1 MRKQKYTIH
10 VTCSTNKYNKIQR
23 YIRKLIP
30 NNTKFDRLIVQYGE
44 TFETLMA
51 KGYTAQDIYKHI
63 TINRTDDQEPITMQE
78 TYRIINKLGYK
89 LAYTK
94 TK

>member
-1 MRKQKYTIH
+1 MKTQKYTIQ
-10 VTCSTNKYNKIQR
+10 VTCSVNKYNKIQR

-30 NNTKFDRLIVQYGE
+30 TGTKFDRLIYQYGE
-44 TFETLMA
+44 TFEELMA

-63 TINRTDDQEPITMQE
+63 TINRNDDQEPITMQE
-78 TYRIINKLGYK
+78 TYRVINKLGYK